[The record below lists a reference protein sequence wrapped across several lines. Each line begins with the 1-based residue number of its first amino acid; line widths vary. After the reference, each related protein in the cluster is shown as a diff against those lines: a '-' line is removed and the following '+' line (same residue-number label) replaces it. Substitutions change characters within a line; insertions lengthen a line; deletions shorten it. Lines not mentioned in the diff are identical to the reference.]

1 MRIKNPTNWIKA
13 LFIRTIFSLMVVLLL
28 YPFVH
33 WSLFSI
39 VIVVLIYLCLIL
51 TITTE
56 ELIITKTD
64 LTVERKSLIVFLS
77 SKKSIPLVDIQNI
90 RMISDQTSNDRGRI
104 LTQNVK
110 SVLSI
115 ELIKGEAVRI
125 YDSIHPNGIKY
136 VKKIIE
142 EHISTKK
149 NAE

>member
-28 YPFVH
+28 YPFVR
-33 WSLFSI
+33 WSLYSI

-77 SKKSIPLVDIQNI
+77 SKKSIPLVNIQNI
-90 RMISDQTSNDRGRI
+90 RMISDQTSNDRGRM

-115 ELIKGEAVRI
+115 ELIKGETVRI

-142 EHISTKK
+142 EHVSTKK